1 MSPDQFYDLRR
12 VQFDISDEFTA
23 SDGVQNQFL
32 LLGVKLPGEP
42 PNHLNQLYLNHPLKF
57 QNQSNTFPVLNCY
70 VSTTFYQVSV
80 RSIEVK
86 HDFRLH
92 QFIPT
97 ESEIWKFRRKSAS
110 MKPPLIL
117 IRLGAK
123 LFIFIVEPAK
133 KVIRKSFLF

>member
-12 VQFDISDEFTA
+12 VQFDISDEFTS

-32 LLGVKLPGEP
+32 FLGVKLPGQP

-57 QNQSNTFPVLNCY
+57 YNQSNTFPVLNWY

-86 HDFRLH
+86 HNFRLH
-92 QFIPT
+92 
-97 ESEIWKFRRKSAS
+97 
-110 MKPPLIL
+110 
-117 IRLGAK
+117 
-123 LFIFIVEPAK
+123 
-133 KVIRKSFLF
+133 